1 MNSRAEQ
8 KLNELVVLMLEG
20 KASDDQVESLYS
32 ILSDTPGAVDHYIE
46 SVSMI
51 SNLVKADAR
60 LLSSFTDN
68 AIDQTDQFG
77 LTEAT
82 NSGSQA
88 GQDNN
93 VALRGV
99 DVEEFIFDVNQ
110 VNADDFD
117 LSKDQQMT
125 QAMLEFLEWAKTSPA
140 LEIPKEEPKRELIQK
155 VVYPPRQKHDLTI
168 FQKFQLAA
176 CVVGVIFLV
185 VLVKF
190 NPESVGLPIV
200 AELVDSIGA
209 VWDDQMQLPDEYGD
223 MRQSTYRLN
232 EGYVSILF
240 HGGVKIT
247 VEAPAE
253 LSLLGGGNMEL
264 FHGRIYAVVPE
275 EAHGFTVM
283 AGSSKIVDLGTEFG
297 VEVDD
302 KNNTQLHVTKGK
314 TLLFSGFKTG
324 RKSSIQVNE
333 GSAKKVSSD
342 GFVKDIDVASK
353 HFVRDIRVPYTTLYV
368 LNGSFETLA
377 LNDDVWSTT
386 ENIAVWST
394 PPWSTQYKRVGT
406 NNWVPDTSPNG
417 GAVTPNAAYGYGGI
431 AAEGK
436 SLGYVRTDLKSDH
449 CLYQELAIS
458 LQALRTYD
466 LSVKVGN
473 PSLYNNWATVAYRV
487 ELLAGGVVIASD
499 SGASPADDLTWTT
512 ASVSYTS
519 GPDKAADSNVGQP
532 LAIRLIAEA
541 FTENKHL
548 NFDDVQMLVTVGTGN
563 D

>member
-1 MNSRAEQ
+1 VAQ
-8 KLNELVVLMLEG
+8 L
-20 KASDDQVESLYS
+20 
-32 ILSDTPGAVDHYIE
+32 
-46 SVSMI
+46 
-51 SNLVKADAR
+51 
-60 LLSSFTDN
+60 
-68 AIDQTDQFG
+68 IDQIDA
-77 LTEAT
+77 EW
-82 NSGSQA
+82 
-88 GQDNN
+88 D
-93 VALRGV
+93 
-99 DVEEFIFDVNQ
+99 EE
-110 VNADDFD
+110 
-117 LSKDQQMT
+117 
-125 QAMLEFLEWAKTSPA
+125 
-140 LEIPKEEPKRELIQK
+140 
-155 VVYPPRQKHDLTI
+155 
-168 FQKFQLAA
+168 
-176 CVVGVIFLV
+176 
-185 VLVKF
+185 
-190 NPESVGLPIV
+190 
-200 AELVDSIGA
+200 
-209 VWDDQMQLPDEYGD
+209 MQLPDDYVK

-232 EGYVSILF
+232 KGYVSILF
-240 HGGVKIT
+240 DSGAKIT

-253 LSLLGGGNMEL
+253 WSLLGGGNMEL
-264 FHGRIYAVVPE
+264 FCGRIYAVVPE

-283 AGSSKIVDLGTEFG
+283 TGSSKIVDLGTEFG

-302 KNNTQLHVTKGK
+302 NNNTQLHVTKGK

-324 RKSSIQVNE
+324 KKSSIQVNE

-353 HFVRDIRVPYTTLYV
+353 HFVRDISAPYTTLYV

-377 LNDDVWSTT
+377 LNDDVWSNTK
-386 ENIAVWST
+386 NIAVWST

-436 SLGYVRTDLKSDH
+436 SLGYVRTDLESDH

-458 LQALRTYD
+458 LQAFRTYD

-473 PSLYNNWATVAYRV
+473 PARYNNGATVAYRV

-548 NFDDVQMLVTVGTGN
+548 NFDDVQVLVTVGTGN